1 MNKKTMDTHTIT
13 GVAIFTAIVIVL
25 QLLGSFIRF
34 GPFSISLTLIP
45 IVVGAALYGPWAGAW
60 LGFVFGVVVLLSGDA
75 GAFLVVNALGTVL
88 TVLVKGALAGFM
100 AGVVYGL
107 LKNTN
112 IWVAAICAALV
123 CPVVNT
129 GVFLL
134 GCKLFFM
141 ETITGWGQAAGFE
154 NVGKYM
160 IYGLVGGNLRRHRQ
174 IHASEQR
181 CYRSGP
187 GGKRLRGQRGAP
199 GVHQSEE
206 NGF

>member
-88 TVLVKGALAGFM
+88 TVLVKGALAGFI

-141 ETITGWGQAAGFE
+141 ETITGWGQAMGFE

-160 IYGLVGGNLRRHRQ
+160 IYGLVGGNFLFEVLFNIVLSPVIVRL
-174 IHASEQR
+174 I
-181 CYRSGP
+181 
-187 GGKRLRGQRGAP
+187 RLRLGRK
-199 GVHQSEE
+199 E
-206 NGF
+206 NP

>member
-1 MNKKTMDTHTIT
+1 MEKKPMKTRILT
-13 GVAIFTAIVIVL
+13 GVAVFTAIVIVL
-25 QLLGSFIRF
+25 QMLGAFIRF

-45 IVVGAALYGPWAGAW
+45 IVVGAALYGPAAGAW
-60 LGFVFGVVVLLSGDA
+60 LGFVFGMVVLLSGDA

-88 TVLVKGALAGFM
+88 TVLVKGALAGFI

-160 IYGLVGGNLRRHRQ
+160 IYGLVGGNFLFEVLFNIVLSPVIVRL
-174 IHASEQR
+174 I
-181 CYRSGP
+181 
-187 GGKRLRGQRGAP
+187 RLRLGRK
-199 GVHQSEE
+199 E
-206 NGF
+206 NP

>member
-88 TVLVKGALAGFM
+88 TVLVKGALAGFI

-160 IYGLVGGNLRRHRQ
+160 IYGLVGGNFLFEVLFNIVLSPVIVRL
-174 IHASEQR
+174 I
-181 CYRSGP
+181 
-187 GGKRLRGQRGAP
+187 RLRLGRK
-199 GVHQSEE
+199 E
-206 NGF
+206 NP